1 MDEAECGGHAGEM
14 LTACGSGVGSDFQH
28 RPQARPSR
36 DGLERLGRVLSG
48 LVDRSNTEGD
58 IRKGVAGRAIMP
70 GQRGTGFPRAS
81 VWTDAV

>member
-1 MDEAECGGHAGEM
+1 MKRNVAATQGEM
-14 LTACGSGVGSDFQH
+14 LTPVVVASGAIFSTD
-28 RPQARPSR
+28 RRR
-36 DGLERLGRVLSG
+36 DRQETSLERLGRVLSG